1 MLIMTC
7 RIVQVNGQLSIVNK
21 FTIHLFTIHKM
32 MWYITTWVHFKLAL
46 QARRKIWDIPVRF
59 LCGLCE
65 KLCISF
71 AVIFYRKVLRKG
83 AQSRVKGVYIIAAG
97 WWVHQPGR
105 TCRGRCPHQPHEAK
119 RCDNLEY
126 TPVKRRTLQILLIF

>member
-83 AQSRVKGVYIIAAG
+83 AQSRVKGVYIIVTSLCFMWAVGTTPTAG
-97 WWVHQPGR
+97 PPRWVP
-105 TCRGRCPHQPHEAK
+105 A
-119 RCDNLEY
+119 
-126 TPVKRRTLQILLIF
+126 